1 MILKIILYSIF
12 IVFPFGQ
19 ILRFRL
25 PFLPASVKFQPLDI
39 LVCVYWISW
48 AIGKHKKATMPKF
61 FKELLLFCII
71 AGISFLIK
79 FSLYKTDEILP
90 AFFYLL
96 RLWNFCFFYLA
107 LSNQKENI
115 NLKRMLIFSGLLS
128 ALFCL
133 LQYFFIPDLRF
144 LKFSGWDDHYFR
156 AVGTFLDPGFTGLIL
171 VLTLILIFTD
181 STFYKQKFAY
191 FFSVLALL
199 LGIALSFSRIS
210 YLTAFLAISIIFFSK
225 RRMKLFFIFSALL
238 VLFVFISPK
247 PGGEGVNLLRKFSIL
262 LKAKNYQQSKEII
275 KNNFIFGVGYNFY
288 RISQRSYGFVP
299 ADQWENSNAA
309 AGADNSF
316 LFIFATTGIT
326 GLLVFLNFWAKIMV
340 ASFNDRKK
348 EMGLIVF
355 VSLTVISVQS
365 FSINAV
371 FYPWILFWITVLLSA
386 LKGESEA

>member
-1 MILKIILYSIF
+1 MILKIILYLIF

-25 PFLPASVKFQPLDI
+25 PFLPLTVKFQPIDI

-48 AIGKHKKATMPKF
+48 LMSNPKKVTMPKF
-61 FKELLLFCII
+61 FKEILLFCII

-79 FSLYKTDEILP
+79 FSLYNTGEVLS

-96 RLWNFCFFYLA
+96 RLWNYCLFYLA
-107 LSNQKENI
+107 LSNLKEKI

-128 ALFCL
+128 VVFCL

-156 AVGTFLDPGFTGLIL
+156 AVGTFLDPGFTGLVL
-171 VLTLILIFTD
+171 VLTLILILTD
-181 STFYKQKFAY
+181 SPFFKQKLAY
-191 FFSVLALL
+191 FFSILILL
-199 LGIALSFSRIS
+199 LGIALSFSRVS
-210 YLTAFLAISIIFFSK
+210 YLTVFLAISIIFFSK
-225 RRMKLFFIFSALL
+225 RKAKLFFIFSALL
-238 VLFVFISPK
+238 VLFIIISPK
-247 PGGEGVNLLRKFSIL
+247 PGGEGINLLRKFSIL
-262 LKAKNYQQSKEII
+262 LKVENYQQSKEII
-275 KNNFIFGVGYNFY
+275 KDNFIFGTGYNFY
-288 RISQRSYGFVP
+288 RIAQRNYGFVP

-326 GLLVFLNFWAKIMV
+326 GLLVFLNFWAKTIV
-340 ASFNDRKK
+340 TSFNNRKK
-348 EMGLIVF
+348 EADLIIF
-355 VSLTVISVQS
+355 VSFVVISVQS
-365 FSINAV
+365 FFINAV

-386 LKGESEA
+386 FRGESEA